1 MALAMKRIMLVTR
14 NVQFAIDVK
23 RALEALGEYSVTTVT
38 DIRNAVEQLSERAQN
53 LVLLDTTNLSISPA
67 IMIEVIRARKADIAI
82 VLAPDAPE
90 THELARCYRAQGV
103 VDVPVLA
110 RDLIP
115 VLDAALHAEDDS
127 LPQTQESLAV
137 DVGEDT
143 IYIET
148 LVDDALEEDL
158 ALNYTRRRL
167 QASYELLHPSADSA
181 EQSPARSA
189 VEVLVEPADEGDTVR
204 YRYVSTDDEGS
215 ATTLQLPGEELQE
228 TPLAASAGSETVS
241 DLRNAIAGEQRGDLQ
256 PRESLQPATE
266 ETYPERG
273 EAFDNMLSALLD
285 ESTQLEN
292 LTLESLFDTTREL
305 PGALGDGV
313 VPAWLRETEK
323 FIREPG
329 FLSEM
334 AEVADSLPP
343 LEPPVEGGATTAPAA
358 VSGATVEE
366 TAVRRETA
374 STEETEKSGIAE
386 GRPQP
391 EADAAPLHDSSWAPL
406 WSRND
411 DPLLAQL
418 AVTATQMM
426 SELTANATVLT
437 RDNRIVAFSG
447 EMPLEKFRALR
458 RIIGDD
464 WSAESRQS
472 RIRFIK
478 LPESAMDYMLY
489 SRGSVGD
496 FTLTMVFAGGRQLRD
511 IRRQGDR
518 MLRALD
524 ASPVSD
530 LAQAEAEVAETP
542 SESGSRQPFAFVWLV
557 DDPARLLQQQIAEQ
571 LVFWL
576 EVQLNSLNWEIKRL
590 DVHQDFIYL
599 CADVPGRDSPDALVR
614 TVMERA
620 RQIACSED
628 SSLPQ
633 NLWADAYLVL
643 QPGRDMSE
651 RELQRFLQFARA

>member
-1 MALAMKRIMLVTR
+1 MALAIKRIMLVTR

-23 RALEALGEYSVTTVT
+23 RALEALGEYSVTTVA
-38 DIRNAVEQLSERAQN
+38 DIRNAVEQLSEQAQN

-82 VLAPDAPE
+82 VLAPDSPE
-90 THELARCYRAQGV
+90 AHELARIYRAQGV
-103 VDVPVLA
+103 VDIPVMA

-148 LVDDALEEDL
+148 LVDDVVEEAL

-167 QASYELLHPSADSA
+167 QASYELLHLSGDSA
-181 EQSPARSA
+181 EHSSARTA
-189 VEVLVEPADEGDTVR
+189 FEVLVEPADEGDTVQ
-204 YRYVSTDDEGS
+204 YRYVTADDEES
-215 ATTLQLPGEELQE
+215 ATTLQLSGEDLQE
-228 TPLAASAGSETVS
+228 TPLAASAGSETVR
-241 DLRNAIAGEQRGDLQ
+241 DLRNAIASEQGGDVQ
-256 PRESLQPATE
+256 PQERPLPTTE
-266 ETYPERG
+266 ETYPEHS
-273 EAFDNMLSALLD
+273 EAFENMLSDLLD

-334 AEVADSLPP
+334 AELAESLPP
-343 LEPPVEGGATTAPAA
+343 LDPPVEGGATTAPSA
-358 VSGATVEE
+358 VSGATVAEAAFE
-366 TAVRRETA
+366 PEADSA
-374 STEETEKSGIAE
+374 EETEKSSIAE

-391 EADAAPLHDSSWAPL
+391 EADAAPLHDLSSAPL

-418 AVTATQMM
+418 AVTVTQMM
-426 SELTANATVLT
+426 TELTADATVLT
-437 RDNRIVAFSG
+437 RENRIVAFSG
-447 EMPLEKFRALR
+447 AMPLEKFRVLR

-464 WSAESRQS
+464 WAAESSQS

-489 SRGSVGD
+489 SRGSVGN

-524 ASPVSD
+524 SSPVSD
-530 LAQAEAEVAETP
+530 SAGYEAEVADTP
-542 SESGSRQPFAFVWLV
+542 SESDSRQPFAFVWLV
-557 DDPARLLQQQIAEQ
+557 DDPARLLQQQVAEQ

-576 EVQLNSLNWEIKRL
+576 EVQLNGLNWEIKRL
-590 DVHQDFIYL
+590 DVHHDFIYL

-614 TVMERA
+614 NVMDRA

-633 NLWADAYLVL
+633 DLWADAYLVL
-643 QPGRDMSE
+643 QPGRNMSD